1 MKTHSV
7 SHNFIMNMILKI
19 SSFVFPLITFPYVSR
34 ILGAD
39 GNGKI
44 LFAASLVSYFS
55 MFAYL
60 GIPTHGVK
68 ICAQCRD
75 DKVELSRTAQ
85 ELIIISSVTTI
96 IAYIAL
102 VLAVAFVPKLS
113 ENRDTI
119 MVCSATLVLTSIGV
133 EWFYQAI
140 EQYDYITYRNIL
152 FKFISVVLMF
162 LFVKKS
168 SDVVLY
174 AGISVLGTAGSN
186 ILNIIRLK
194 KYIYVKPMKGYNFRR
209 HMGPAITFFLLSV
222 STVIY
227 TNLDAVMLG
236 FITTDTEVG
245 YYNAAIK
252 IKNILAGVIT
262 ALGTVLLPRI
272 SHYVGKKYEKEFKRV
287 IRKSFQFTVMMAVP
301 LSIYFVMEA
310 KSMILFLAGIEY
322 EAAALPMMI
331 ITPTIFFIGLSNI
344 TGIQILVPLGKEK
357 YTVLST
363 VCGAV
368 IDIVLNL
375 LFIPRWGAAGAAVST
390 LVAEIVVLLV
400 QVYCLRNMLR
410 EMIDFRD
417 ILKVIIVSAIAAG
430 CLIIVRLTMNFTYL
444 LVSLIVTAVVFF
456 GVEAVGLILLKE
468 EIVDQYFVQRIAN
481 GIRRNNRT

>member
-1 MKTHSV
+1 
-7 SHNFIMNMILKI
+7 MNMILKI

-209 HMGPAITFFLLSV
+209 HMGPAITFFSAVCLNGHLHKSGCSHV
-222 STVIY
+222 GIY
-227 TNLDAVMLG
+227 HYRHRSG
-236 FITTDTEVG
+236 
-245 YYNAAIK
+245 
-252 IKNILAGVIT
+252 IL
-262 ALGTVLLPRI
+262 
-272 SHYVGKKYEKEFKRV
+272 
-287 IRKSFQFTVMMAVP
+287 
-301 LSIYFVMEA
+301 
-310 KSMILFLAGIEY
+310 
-322 EAAALPMMI
+322 
-331 ITPTIFFIGLSNI
+331 
-344 TGIQILVPLGKEK
+344 
-357 YTVLST
+357 
-363 VCGAV
+363 
-368 IDIVLNL
+368 
-375 LFIPRWGAAGAAVST
+375 
-390 LVAEIVVLLV
+390 
-400 QVYCLRNMLR
+400 
-410 EMIDFRD
+410 
-417 ILKVIIVSAIAAG
+417 
-430 CLIIVRLTMNFTYL
+430 
-444 LVSLIVTAVVFF
+444 
-456 GVEAVGLILLKE
+456 
-468 EIVDQYFVQRIAN
+468 
-481 GIRRNNRT
+481 